1 MNYTIIG
8 YKDNGEDTCR
18 GCVMSRWDSALDIRT
33 SRGPRE
39 ATKHIAEFLYRNLTK
54 DRYSDG
60 SWEVTVM
67 FNGIPQ
73 DELWDR
79 NNTIMT
85 HNPYHR
91 MYRRAEKLAKGR
103 HEQEVADKA
112 AKEAA
117 EKVAREEVERRKQ
130 EQKELETY
138 NRLRAKFE
146 TKE

>member
-8 YKDNGEDTCR
+8 YKDNGVDTCR
-18 GCVMSRWDSALDIRT
+18 GCVMSRWDSALNILT
-33 SRGPRE
+33 ARGPHE
-39 ATKHIAEFLYRNLTK
+39 ASKHIAEFLYRNLTK

-60 SWEVTVM
+60 EWEITVM
-67 FNGIPQ
+67 FNGIPH
-73 DELWDR
+73 DEIGERD
-79 NNTIMT
+79 TIMS
-85 HNPYHR
+85 HNPYYR
-91 MYRRAEKLAKGR
+91 IYRRAEKLATNR
-103 HEQEVADKA
+103 HEREVADKA

-117 EKVAREEVERRKQ
+117 ERVAKEEAERRKR